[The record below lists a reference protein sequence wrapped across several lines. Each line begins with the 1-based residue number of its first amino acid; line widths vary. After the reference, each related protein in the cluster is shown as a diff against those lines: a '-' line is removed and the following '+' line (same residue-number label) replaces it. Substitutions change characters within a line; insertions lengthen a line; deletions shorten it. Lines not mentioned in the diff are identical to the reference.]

1 MARQETTNGGDY
13 ASAGL
18 GQTGAW
24 LGGIGTALALLNGGL
39 GRLFG
44 GPGPFPPPG
53 GPGAPVSQ
61 EVLALTAENSTLK
74 AQVYTDGQTRPLA
87 VEQARQGE
95 QIACLEKQM
104 GLRQQIVEQKIDN
117 VAQVSALGMQCLQQ
131 TVAGIQQAL
140 GSVTKLGVPVTSIY
154 EPPTITAAVNA
165 TTQAASSG
173 AGA

>member
-1 MARQETTNGGDY
+1 MATKENGNDY

-44 GPGPFPPPG
+44 GPGPFPPPPG

-61 EVLALTAENSTLK
+61 EMLALTAENSVLK
-74 AQVYTDGQTRPLA
+74 SQIYTDGQTRPLA
-87 VEQARQGE
+87 VEQAKQGE

-104 GLRQQIVEQKIDN
+104 GLRQQIVESKIDN

-131 TVAGIQQAL
+131 TVAGLQQAL
-140 GSVTKLGVPVTSIY
+140 GSVTKLGVPVTSIF
-154 EPPTITAAVNA
+154 EPPTITAALNTT
-165 TTQAASSG
+165 TTQPTNTTG
-173 AGA
+173 A

>member
-1 MARQETTNGGDY
+1 MARQETEY
-13 ASAGL
+13 ASKGL
-18 GQTGAW
+18 AEFGAW
-24 LGGIGTALALLNGGL
+24 SGGIGTVLGALNGGIA
-39 GRLFG
+39 RLFG
-44 GPGPFPPPG
+44 APGPFPPPPG

-61 EVLALTAENSTLK
+61 EMLALTAENSTLK
-74 AQVYTDGQTRPLA
+74 AQIYTDGQTRPLA
-87 VEQARQGE
+87 VEQAKQGE
-95 QIACLEKQM
+95 RIACLEKQM
-104 GLRQQIVEQKIDN
+104 DLRQQIVEQKIDN
-117 VAQVSALGMQCLQQ
+117 VAQTAALGMQCLQQ

>member
-1 MARQETTNGGDY
+1 MARQEQNGDY

-44 GPGPFPPPG
+44 GPGPFPPPT
-53 GPGAPVSQ
+53 PPVSQ

-173 AGA
+173 TGA

>member
-1 MARQETTNGGDY
+1 MARQEPNDY
-13 ASAGL
+13 ASKGL
-18 GQTGAW
+18 AEFGAW
-24 LGGIGTALALLNGGL
+24 TGGIGTLFGLVNGGL
-39 GRLFG
+39 ARLFG

-61 EVLALTAENSTLK
+61 EVLALTAENSVLK
-74 AQVYTDGQTRPLA
+74 SQVYTDGQTRPLA

-131 TVAGIQQAL
+131 AVAGIQQAL

-173 AGA
+173 TGA